1 VFDIFDEESR
11 FRARTAVDENGRK
24 TPI

>member
-1 VFDIFDEESR
+1 VFDIFDDESR